1 MSGSEVDDEHIAVA
15 GQAKGSSKRKR
26 QLGSESEDDVSF
38 DDESDFEPE
47 EYGAA
52 A

>member
-1 MSGSEVDDEHIAVA
+1 MAGNLDLDDTV
-15 GQAKGSSKRKR
+15 AKGSSKRKR
-26 QLGSESEDDVSF
+26 QLGSESEDDVSL

-47 EYGAA
+47 AA